1 MHTNVKRLQT
11 VNNKV
16 KEIIIEKQLK
26 SVPQII
32 AVSKTFSL
40 NQITPL
46 LDFGHLHFGENKVQE
61 ADHKWKDVKKK
72 YKNVQLHMLGK
83 LQTNKAKIAVKIF
96 DYIHS
101 LDNAK
106 LASKICQFE
115 KELNKKVYLF
125 IQVNIAEETQKS
137 GILIKDLQNFYDY
150 CTKELSLN
158 IIGLMCMPPADLDPK
173 NYFMMLKK
181 NSEILD
187 LKNLSMGMSND
198 FEQAIICGS
207 THLRLGSIIFG
218 ARST

>member
-1 MHTNVKRLQT
+1 MHVNVKRLQT

-16 KEIIIEKQLK
+16 KEIINKKQLK
-26 SVPQII
+26 TTPQII

-40 NQITPL
+40 SQITPL

-61 ADHKWKDVKKK
+61 AEHKWQDVKKR

-106 LASKICQFE
+106 LASKIAQFE
-115 KELNKKVYLF
+115 KELNKKVKLF

-137 GILIKDLQNFYDY
+137 GILIKDLQNFYF
-150 CTKELSLN
+150 LN
-158 IIGLMCMPPADLDPK
+158 
-173 NYFMMLKK
+173 F
-181 NSEILD
+181 
-187 LKNLSMGMSND
+187 
-198 FEQAIICGS
+198 
-207 THLRLGSIIFG
+207 
-218 ARST
+218 